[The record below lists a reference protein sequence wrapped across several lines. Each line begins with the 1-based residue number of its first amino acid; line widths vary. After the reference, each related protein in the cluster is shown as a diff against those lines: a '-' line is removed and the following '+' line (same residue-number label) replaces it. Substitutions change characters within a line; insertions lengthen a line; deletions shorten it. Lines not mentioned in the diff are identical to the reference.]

1 MASLSQRVARLER
14 GIVTPTAAER
24 TASCARI
31 SAEIARLSSRFD
43 DAEAAIPLQER
54 LQMSAA
60 AHFAWAQRF
69 APVPL
74 AVILQLHGIGAK
86 YGIV

>member
-1 MASLSQRVARLER
+1 MTRLSDRLARLER
-14 GIVTPTAAER
+14 ARAVRSPAERAAASARIAAE
-24 TASCARI
+24 I
-31 SAEIARLSSRFD
+31 DRLSSRFD
-43 DAEAAIPLQER
+43 EAEAVMPLQER
-54 LQMSAA
+54 LQLSAA

-74 AVILQLHGIGAK
+74 KEILRLHGIGAK